1 MIHQPYWIQ
10 QHPEIHQQCHQ
21 DEVKNLPQ
29 TKWPLAGSPQIFI
42 CKMRDLIKHKR
53 SWKILTCSLW
63 QMMVKSFSF
72 FVNSKI
78 QRPVL
83 ACIIFLSFFL
93 LVFFFLPWVYC
104 STTLP
109 EIFIY
114 MVCYTQCVKER
125 LRCLYL
131 VDETADSSGSL
142 WKFSVSNIFFKKINL
157 WTTKEW
163 VSEIRSQ
170 VCQVEQPL
178 HVYRVSLLHPCPL
191 FSIAGNRG
199 QIDYNVEYSSDL
211 SR

>member
-21 DEVKNLPQ
+21 DEGKNLPQ
-29 TKWPLAGSPQIFI
+29 TKWPLAGSPQIFT
-42 CKMRDLIKHKR
+42 CKMRDLIKHKK
-53 SWKILTCSLW
+53 SWKILTCNLW
-63 QMMVKSFSF
+63 QMMAKSFSF

-78 QRPVL
+78 QRQVL

-93 LVFFFLPWVYC
+93 LVFFFLPWAYC
-104 STTLP
+104 NTTLS
-109 EIFIY
+109 EILFIWF
-114 MVCYTQCVKER
+114 VIQCVKER
-125 LRCLYL
+125 LLPCLYL
-131 VDETADSSGSL
+131 VDEKADSSGSL
-142 WKFSVSNIFFKKINL
+142 WKFSVSNIFFKKNNL

-178 HVYRVSLLHPCPL
+178 YVYRASLLHPSPL

-199 QIDYNVEYSSDL
+199 QIEYNVEYSSDL
-211 SR
+211 SK